1 MRQLTVWYGIF
12 EIDSE
17 TNLAKL
23 LAMYQTATEAR
34 ANIPR
39 DKKFYSIIPIFSSY
53 ERTDFTMGETARL
66 IKTF

>member
-1 MRQLTVWYGIF
+1 MKLNVWYGIF

-17 TNLAKL
+17 TNLARF
-23 LAMYQTATEAR
+23 LAMYPTATEAR

-39 DKKFYSIIPIFSSY
+39 DKKFYFINPIFSSY